1 MKVVCLGKKI
11 LIISGLFLTL
21 IFLSANITSA
31 QSLNSQKAANKSW
44 NTFWTKFNTAVKT
57 KNRKVIISLASKKFF
72 SPSGETIGQL
82 LNQRSTWQF
91 LKNSVENGTKSHTCR
106 KLPCR
111 ITKNPIIESSLL
123 FVFENNRWSF
133 IGQLG
138 E

>member
-1 MKVVCLGKKI
+1 MKDLSNRKKI
-11 LIISGLFLTL
+11 FIIGGLILTL
-21 IFLSANITSA
+21 IFLSANISFA

-57 KNRKVIISLASKKFF
+57 KNSKVIISLTSKKFF
-72 SPSGETIGQL
+72 SPGGETINQL
-82 LNQRSTWQF
+82 LNQSFMWKL
-91 LKNSVENGTKSHTCR
+91 LKDSVRIGTKSHTCR
-106 KLPCR
+106 NLPCR
-111 ITKNPIIESSLL
+111 ITRNAVVESSLL

>member
-1 MKVVCLGKKI
+1 MKVVLIGKK
-11 LIISGLFLTL
+11 LFIISGLILSL
-21 IFLSANITSA
+21 MILSANITSA
-31 QSLNSQKAANKSW
+31 QSLNSNKTLERSW
-44 NTFWTKFNTAVKT
+44 NAFWTKFKNAVKT
-57 KNRKVIISLASKKFF
+57 KKRKAIISLTSKKFF

-82 LNQRSTWQF
+82 LNQRSTWQL

>member
-1 MKVVCLGKKI
+1 MKVLSSRKKFFI
-11 LIISGLFLTL
+11 LRGLFLTL
-21 IFLSANITSA
+21 IFLSANISFT
-31 QSLNSQKAANKSW
+31 QSLNSQKATNKSW

-57 KNRKVIISLASKKFF
+57 KNSKVIISLTSKKFF
-72 SPSGETIGQL
+72 SPGGETIGQL
-82 LNQRSTWQF
+82 LNQSFMWKLLRD
-91 LKNSVENGTKSHTCR
+91 SVKTGTKPHTCR

-111 ITKNPIIESSLL
+111 ITRNAVIESSLL